1 MELPW
6 GINVSCY
13 SYCLIPLDLA
23 SSYLCGSIL
32 KQAWMQLKQGDWSKA
47 TIHTL
52 DSSQCVFR
60 YLNKYLT
67 LKHDSSIWLQVG
79 RQRNRP
85 FWSHWSGKWD
95 PFTWA
100 FFESCKGFS
109 AESRSGK
116 TNGCIPCHP
125 SQLCLIVKLLCVWD
139 CRLCPCC
146 TACSSDDYS
155 PMCGAVN
162 LSDGYKWANL
172 VNTEGQ
178 DHSCPPALTCF
189 EQP

>member
-13 SYCLIPLDLA
+13 SYCLILLDLA
-23 SSYLCGSIL
+23 SSYFCGSIL

-60 YLNKYLT
+60 YLDKYLT
-67 LKHDSSIWLQVG
+67 LKHGSSIWLQVG
-79 RQRNRP
+79 RQSNRP

-100 FFESCKGFS
+100 FFESSKGFS

-116 TNGCIPCHP
+116 TNGCVFPVTQRSYALLWGCFVFE
-125 SQLCLIVKLLCVWD
+125 IVIFVRVVLHAVQMITALCV
-139 CRLCPCC
+139 
-146 TACSSDDYS
+146 
-155 PMCGAVN
+155 V
-162 LSDGYKWANL
+162 LSTSVMVINK
-172 VNTEGQ
+172 Q
-178 DHSCPPALTCF
+178 I
-189 EQP
+189 